1 MDIYEALQDK
11 VVRVEA
17 MKDNFPLFFAYHF
30 WWEFKSFH
38 IDWMESMQSD
48 KNTFIEWF
56 RASRK
61 TTIAKGYIIRCI
73 CYKKRDYILRQS
85 YEEPDSRSNVTDIA
99 KMLFTPS
106 IVEDY
111 GKLFPLEAKMEDF
124 SKKTQGNFDTTNKV
138 RVQAKGLMQSTRWLN
153 TFDSAKWQTERPDL
167 LVCQPKWNIVLTDQ
181 WERLVEEI
189 KVGDIVYSHDG
200 TYNKVLS
207 NWATEEKNIISI
219 KIHWYNQNISM
230 CEWHKV
236 YAKNYLWSFQR
247 RYERLTEADFYNIE
261 DLKIWSYIWFPIDMT
276 EKQYVRT
283 VRSKKIESIIRWE
296 WWRIVW
302 WANYIEYDEKVT
314 IPKWRYYILW
324 QFAWDGS
331 VTNKGIVIYCD
342 NKKQYIIDRIKKY
355 YDWNIAETIVW
366 SVNRLTLSSST
377 LWKICKQIKQK
388 KNSWKLLPFE
398 FEQENIENQIM
409 FMKWYIDSDW
419 FVDHKN
425 WCIRITSVCLP
436 LLRQI
441 QRILLRLGVTSSIRD
456 WIDWQDWYM
465 IWSYKCNTQKKYDLY
480 MKNWTEILWYDI
492 KSQTRYKY
500 ENLPVHISDWYLWSS
515 IREIKEQSQDICYA
529 FSVEEKKSYC
539 GHLVAHHNCDDVDVV
554 KSVMNPE
561 IINQNE
567 RKLLWELLGALDPL
581 DHKIIFLGNTILED
595 GIVPR
600 LRRLYEN
607 NDWRDVFRQPLFV
620 NNENVRPE
628 VFTDE
633 VIKDAQ
639 GNGKIAYQQNY
650 LLTPASSGTGIFV
663 REYFDYFLTSH
674 FENVESPLQK
684 QDIRRWIFIDPAFST
699 SNKSDDAVV
708 IILWEHRISKQ
719 YYLLDWYG
727 WTSAPSSTRS
737 HIISMYHKAT
747 LWWYRIE
754 LIHCEDVK
762 INKDQTKFIEDLRAE
777 LLENHISVPLYT
789 STPNKQKNQRIV
801 DILEPVFSMKGIK
814 FNRGLNDDFVQKLER
829 QLLQHPNSDHD
840 DHSDCLAQWIWYFR
854 KAPEKKPTQRN
865 LAISAITNRP
875 IMQPTNRKSL
885 QWVRWYSGISGRPL

>member
-1 MDIYEALQDK
+1 MDIYEALKDK

-17 MKDNFPLFFAYHF
+17 MRDNFPLFFAYHF
-30 WWEFKSFH
+30 WWEFKPFH

-99 KMLFTPS
+99 KMLFTHS

-124 SKKTQGNFDTTNKV
+124 SKKTQWNFDTTNKV

-167 LVCQPKWNIVLTDQ
+167 L
-181 WERLVEEI
+181 
-189 KVGDIVYSHDG
+189 
-200 TYNKVLS
+200 
-207 NWATEEKNIISI
+207 
-219 KIHWYNQNISM
+219 
-230 CEWHKV
+230 
-236 YAKNYLWSFQR
+236 
-247 RYERLTEADFYNIE
+247 
-261 DLKIWSYIWFPIDMT
+261 
-276 EKQYVRT
+276 
-283 VRSKKIESIIRWE
+283 
-296 WWRIVW
+296 
-302 WANYIEYDEKVT
+302 
-314 IPKWRYYILW
+314 IL
-324 QFAWDGS
+324 
-331 VTNKGIVIYCD
+331 
-342 NKKQYIIDRIKKY
+342 
-355 YDWNIAETIVW
+355 
-366 SVNRLTLSSST
+366 
-377 LWKICKQIKQK
+377 
-388 KNSWKLLPFE
+388 
-398 FEQENIENQIM
+398 
-409 FMKWYIDSDW
+409 
-419 FVDHKN
+419 
-425 WCIRITSVCLP
+425 
-436 LLRQI
+436 
-441 QRILLRLGVTSSIRD
+441 
-456 WIDWQDWYM
+456 
-465 IWSYKCNTQKKYDLY
+465 
-480 MKNWTEILWYDI
+480 
-492 KSQTRYKY
+492 
-500 ENLPVHISDWYLWSS
+500 
-515 IREIKEQSQDICYA
+515 
-529 FSVEEKKSYC
+529 
-539 GHLVAHHNCDDVDVV
+539 DDVDVV

-567 RKLLWELLGALDPL
+567 RKLLWELFGALDPL
-581 DHKIIFLGNTILED
+581 DHKILFLGNTILED

-607 NDWRDVFRQPLFV
+607 NEWWDVFRQPLIV
-620 NNENVRPE
+620 NNENMRPE

-650 LLTPASSGTGIFV
+650 LLIPASSGTGIFV

-674 FENVESPLQK
+674 FENVDSPLQK

-727 WTSAPSSTRS
+727 GTSAPSSTRS

-762 INKDQTKFIEDLRAE
+762 INKDQTKFIEDLRWE
-777 LLENHISVPLYT
+777 LLENHISIPLYT

-801 DILEPVFSMKGIK
+801 DILEPVFSMKWIK

-840 DHSDCLAQWIWYFR
+840 DHSDCLAQWVWYFR
-854 KAPEKKPTQRN
+854 KVPEKKPTQRN

-875 IMQPTNRKSL
+875 IMQPTNRKNL
-885 QWVRWYSGISGRPL
+885 QWVRWYSWISGRPL

>member
-17 MKDNFPLFFAYHF
+17 MRDNFPLFFAYHF
-30 WWEFKSFH
+30 WWEFKPFH

-48 KNTFIEWF
+48 RNTFIEWF

-138 RVQAKGLMQSTRWLN
+138 RVQAKWLMQSTRWLN
-153 TFDSAKWQTERPDL
+153 TFDSAKGQTERPDL
-167 LVCQPKWNIVLTDQ
+167 L
-181 WERLVEEI
+181 
-189 KVGDIVYSHDG
+189 
-200 TYNKVLS
+200 
-207 NWATEEKNIISI
+207 II
-219 KIHWYNQNISM
+219 
-230 CEWHKV
+230 
-236 YAKNYLWSFQR
+236 
-247 RYERLTEADFYNIE
+247 
-261 DLKIWSYIWFPIDMT
+261 
-276 EKQYVRT
+276 
-283 VRSKKIESIIRWE
+283 
-296 WWRIVW
+296 
-302 WANYIEYDEKVT
+302 
-314 IPKWRYYILW
+314 
-324 QFAWDGS
+324 
-331 VTNKGIVIYCD
+331 
-342 NKKQYIIDRIKKY
+342 
-355 YDWNIAETIVW
+355 
-366 SVNRLTLSSST
+366 
-377 LWKICKQIKQK
+377 
-388 KNSWKLLPFE
+388 
-398 FEQENIENQIM
+398 
-409 FMKWYIDSDW
+409 
-419 FVDHKN
+419 
-425 WCIRITSVCLP
+425 
-436 LLRQI
+436 
-441 QRILLRLGVTSSIRD
+441 
-456 WIDWQDWYM
+456 
-465 IWSYKCNTQKKYDLY
+465 
-480 MKNWTEILWYDI
+480 
-492 KSQTRYKY
+492 
-500 ENLPVHISDWYLWSS
+500 
-515 IREIKEQSQDICYA
+515 
-529 FSVEEKKSYC
+529 
-539 GHLVAHHNCDDVDVV
+539 DDVDVV

-567 RKLLWELLGALDPL
+567 RKLLWELFGALDPL
-581 DHKIIFLGNTILED
+581 DHKILLLGNTILED

-620 NNENVRPE
+620 NNENIRPE

-650 LLTPASSGTGIFV
+650 LLIPASSGTGIFV

-674 FENVESPLQK
+674 FENVDSPLQK

-708 IILWEHRISKQ
+708 IIIWEHRISKQ

-727 WTSAPSSTRS
+727 GTSAPSSTRS

-747 LWWYRIE
+747 LWGYRIE

-777 LLENHISVPLYT
+777 LLENHISIPLYT
-789 STPNKQKNQRIV
+789 STPTKQKNQRIV
-801 DILEPVFSMKGIK
+801 DTLEPVFSMKWVK
-814 FNRGLNDDFVQKLER
+814 FNRWLNDEFVQKLER

-875 IMQPTNRKSL
+875 IIQPTNRKNL
-885 QWVRWYSGISGRPL
+885 QWVRWYSWINGRPL